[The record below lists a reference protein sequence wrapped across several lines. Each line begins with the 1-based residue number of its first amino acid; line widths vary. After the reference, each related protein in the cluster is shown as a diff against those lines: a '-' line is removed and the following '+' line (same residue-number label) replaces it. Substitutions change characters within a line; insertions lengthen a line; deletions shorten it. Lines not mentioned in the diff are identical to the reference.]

1 MKETAQGIV
10 DPNLTEL
17 QNRTIRKLFL
27 RLLPFLFFLYVV
39 NYLDRINVGFA
50 ALQMQSQLG
59 FSDRV
64 YGIGAGIFFAG
75 YFLFQLPSNLAL
87 ARVGARRW
95 IAAIMVCWGI
105 VSSCMIF
112 VRTVHEFYG
121 LRFLLGIAEA
131 GFFPGVILYLR
142 NWFPEKARARAIA
155 WFVSAAPIA
164 GVLGGPISG
173 ALLELHTG
181 PFAGWQWLFLIEGT
195 PAVLLGAAALALLSD
210 RPESV
215 TWLSSEEKT
224 CLISVLSN
232 EENVRS
238 TKSAA
243 WSSVFANVNVWLLTI
258 VYFGITTCMYGLIY
272 FLPKVIRS
280 VSSSSNF
287 TIGLLSAIPF
297 LATVIAMV
305 LTGMLSD
312 RTGERRRYLVLL
324 ALAGAIGAWAAG
336 YATSTT
342 ATVVCL
348 SLAMLSAFSTMSPFW
363 ALSTTVLSETTAA
376 AGIAII
382 NSFGNFGGFFG
393 PYMIGS
399 LRNSLGGF
407 RGGMTVVGASLLMAG
422 LVALLPSVQKQDTSS

>member
-1 MKETAQGIV
+1 M
-10 DPNLTEL
+10 
-17 QNRTIRKLFL
+17 
-27 RLLPFLFFLYVV
+27 
-39 NYLDRINVGFA
+39 
-50 ALQMQSQLG
+50 
-59 FSDRV
+59 
-64 YGIGAGIFFAG
+64 
-75 YFLFQLPSNLAL
+75 
-87 ARVGARRW
+87 
-95 IAAIMVCWGI
+95 
-105 VSSCMIF
+105 
-112 VRTVHEFYG
+112 
-121 LRFLLGIAEA
+121 
-131 GFFPGVILYLR
+131 
-142 NWFPEKARARAIA
+142 
-155 WFVSAAPIA
+155 
-164 GVLGGPISG
+164 
-173 ALLELHTG
+173 
-181 PFAGWQWLFLIEGT
+181 
-195 PAVLLGAAALALLSD
+195 LLGAAALALLSD

-215 TWLSSEEKT
+215 TWLSSKEKT

-287 TIGLLSAIPF
+287 TIGLLSAIPY
-297 LATVIAMV
+297 LATVIGMV
-305 LTGMLSD
+305 LTGMHSD

-376 AGIAII
+376 AGIAMI

-399 LRNSLGGF
+399 LRSSLGGF